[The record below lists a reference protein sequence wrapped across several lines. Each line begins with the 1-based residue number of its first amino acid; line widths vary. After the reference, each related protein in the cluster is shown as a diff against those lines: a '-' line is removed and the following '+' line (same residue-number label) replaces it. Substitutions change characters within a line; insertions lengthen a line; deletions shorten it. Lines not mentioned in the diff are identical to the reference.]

1 MLLLLLRVRQA
12 ETRQEKSQTKAL
24 VLIYLLPGLTQKRSD
39 SGVMGP
45 PELRGR
51 LSLGSSVDQRCDLG
65 QGAIYSSVPKVS
77 LPHLYLSAGLLGELN
92 ETPPKLRQ
100 EVLTPFQTTSWGL
113 HVKLLSFHPSPIL
126 VTSLLPGSQGPGPS
140 TPRSSRCSNSH

>member
-45 PELRGR
+45 P
-51 LSLGSSVDQRCDLG
+51 
-65 QGAIYSSVPKVS
+65 
-77 LPHLYLSAGLLGELN
+77 
-92 ETPPKLRQ
+92 
-100 EVLTPFQTTSWGL
+100 
-113 HVKLLSFHPSPIL
+113 
-126 VTSLLPGSQGPGPS
+126 
-140 TPRSSRCSNSH
+140 